1 MKAARVH
8 HAARRRGGRVA
19 ARGARAAAGNAGD
32 WVSAKHIARWHRAP
46 SSCIPPGL
54 EGNQTNTL
62 ILTR

>member
-1 MKAARVH
+1 M
-8 HAARRRGGRVA
+8 RRREFISLFGGA
-19 ARGARAAAGNAGD
+19 AALADGGARAAAGNAGD